1 MAPGAARMPAEMPA
15 PWKAGPA
22 AASASSEAVVP
33 GGILA
38 VAPAARNR
46 TETVVDDI

>member
-1 MAPGAARMPAEMPA
+1 MPAEMPA

-38 VAPAARNR
+38 VAPAANR
-46 TETVVDDI
+46 TKTVVDDI